1 MTNPA
6 WLVRTTCCFAVV
18 GCLAG
23 TLVLAQ
29 LPLARVGIAWDG
41 PSGQDDALGLIFK
54 TEIELV
60 LKDEFDVRF
69 PADKSLEAD
78 WTAEGVKDVID
89 RLLADPEIDLVLAL
103 GVLTSHE
110 LARRTKLPKPVF
122 APFVLNPE
130 LRGIPYEIRESPLA
144 RPGETERVRISGVR
158 NLSYV
163 TAGVDLLR
171 DVTQF
176 QEITLFSRLAVLT
189 LESLEKAGVG
199 LQRELADRLGSLNL
213 EQIQIVPVGSST
225 QIALDAI
232 PSSAQAI
239 YVTPL
244 PHLSAADFD
253 RLVQALMDRRL
264 PSFSLKGALAHE
276 SELARNE
283 PDSQV
288 HHLPRAYDD
297 GLPSSAIRLRM

>member
-6 WLVRTTCCFAVV
+6 WLIRTMCGFAVV

-23 TLVLAQ
+23 TVVLGQ

-41 PSGQDDALGLIFK
+41 PSQQNDALGLTFK
-54 TEIELV
+54 TEIELI

-89 RLLADPEIDLVLAL
+89 GLLADPGIDLVLAL

-110 LARRTKLPKPVF
+110 MARRTKLPKPVF
-122 APFVLNPE
+122 APFVLNPK
-130 LRGIPYEIRESPLA
+130 LQGIPSEIRERPLA
-144 RPGETERVRISGVR
+144 RPGETERVRISGIR

-176 QEITLFSRLAVLT
+176 QEITPFSRLAVLT

-199 LQRELADRLGSLNL
+199 SAAGIGRHARASGSGRNPGRSGGFFNTGRSRCDPLQRTGSLRDPATAL
-213 EQIQIVPVGSST
+213 VGGR
-225 QIALDAI
+225 
-232 PSSAQAI
+232 
-239 YVTPL
+239 
-244 PHLSAADFD
+244 F
-253 RLVQALMDRRL
+253 
-264 PSFSLKGALAHE
+264 
-276 SELARNE
+276 
-283 PDSQV
+283 
-288 HHLPRAYDD
+288 
-297 GLPSSAIRLRM
+297 